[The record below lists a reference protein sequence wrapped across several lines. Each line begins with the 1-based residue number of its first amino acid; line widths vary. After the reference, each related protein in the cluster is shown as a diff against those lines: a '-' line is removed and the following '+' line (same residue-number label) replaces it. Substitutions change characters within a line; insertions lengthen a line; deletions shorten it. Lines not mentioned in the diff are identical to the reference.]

1 MWTPSTGKR
10 VPEAVSLTRRQ
21 REVQDSI
28 SGRRNVYVYGPPGS
42 GKTTLLDAVKK
53 ATARS
58 ARWHCAEFFRAIH
71 DGLPGHGRDLDATV
85 KALTGKADVVFFDE
99 FHVHDVADA
108 IYLHRALK
116 CWSSRQVRVVAT
128 SNYRPEGL
136 LPNPLLHEA
145 AEPAITHLRSNFE
158 VVDLDE
164 GIDHRAAATACGDGF
179 ASGKWL
185 PPVSHEPA
193 TASLLLSARALQVL
207 PLSAGART
215 IETTF
220 SALCESPWSTSD
232 YLELLVD
239 RKPLVI
245 HGVPHPAEID
255 REPGQRLAN
264 LIDVAYDRDVPLTI
278 HSSGRPG
285 DLHSSAFP
293 PLDVARTVSR
303 LRCLEIAQG

>member
-1 MWTPSTGKR
+1 MRRPSTDNR
-10 VPEAVSLTRRQ
+10 VPEAVSFTRRQ
-21 REVQDSI
+21 CEVQASM
-28 SGRRNVYVYGPPGS
+28 SGRSNVYVYGPPGS
-42 GKTTLLDAVKK
+42 GKTTLLDAVHK
-53 ATARS
+53 AKARS

-71 DGLPGHGRDLDATV
+71 DGLPKHGRDLDATV
-85 KALTGKADVVFFDE
+85 KALTGHARTVFFDE

-116 CWSSRQVRVVAT
+116 WWNSHQVRVVAT

-145 AEPAITHLRSNFE
+145 AEPVIKHIRCNFE
-158 VVDLDE
+158 VADLDE
-164 GIDHRAAATACGDGF
+164 GIDHRTNGTVCRAGF
-179 ASGKWL
+179 TSGKWL
-185 PPVSHEPA
+185 QPIAHEPA
-193 TASLLLSARALQVL
+193 TASLILSARALPVL
-207 PLSAGART
+207 PLPMGART

-220 SALCESPWSTSD
+220 SALCERPWSTSD
-232 YLELLVD
+232 YLALLGD
-239 RKPLVI
+239 RKSLVL
-245 HGVPHPAEID
+245 HGVPNPAAIG

-278 HSSGRPG
+278 HSSGSPE

-303 LRCLEIAQG
+303 LRCLGRTQG